1 MDYLKHVQTLALSAT
16 RATQVF
22 ALSLPFAAKLGHVF
36 EQDARNGKQNT
47 ATLTAIGQPTPALHM
62 VYMLQAETKP
72 KA

>member
-1 MDYLKHVQTLALSAT
+1 MGSLKHVQTLVLYSA
-16 RATQVF
+16 RATQIF
-22 ALSLPFAAKLGHVF
+22 LLSLPFAAKLGHVF

>member
-1 MDYLKHVQTLALSAT
+1 MDSVQHFQTLALSAT

-22 ALSLPFAAKLGHVF
+22 ARSLPFAAKLGHVF

-72 KA
+72 NA